1 MVGVGL
7 LSLPGRLAL
16 SESQAYPEVSG
27 ECSWMKTPSLLSS
40 QQLALDFCVFLFL
53 RQDIM

>member
-40 QQLALDFCVFLFL
+40 QQLALDLTLGLVRLGF
-53 RQDIM
+53 D